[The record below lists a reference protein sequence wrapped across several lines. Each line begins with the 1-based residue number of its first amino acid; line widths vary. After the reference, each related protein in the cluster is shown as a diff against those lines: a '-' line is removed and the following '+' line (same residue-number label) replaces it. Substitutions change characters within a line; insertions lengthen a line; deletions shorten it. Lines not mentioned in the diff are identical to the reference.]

1 MEERDITVSERV
13 VELLRRMPAFGRV
26 PEEDIRDLFSGEGLI
41 RFREYRPGETI
52 IREGANDS
60 WVYHLIS
67 GQVRVLSQEA
77 EVATL
82 DRYGEIFGEMGPLK
96 GRPRNAT
103 VVAAT
108 DVTCLAVDLSLLD
121 RLPPEARERKSRVF
135 EEVFNDVVHQRLTR
149 ANCDASALRRDLA
162 MAGSLLAGLT
172 DRVRELERRVADLTA
187 ENQQLRESVKDLA
200 SPGAATDAE
209 PHD

>member
-1 MEERDITVSERV
+1 MDERSIVVSGRV
-13 VELLRRMPAFGRV
+13 VSLLRRMPAFAEV
-26 PEEDIRDLFSGEGLI
+26 AEAEIEELFSGEGLI
-41 RFREYRPGETI
+41 RFREYRAGETI
-52 IREGANDS
+52 IREGESDS

-77 EVATL
+77 EVASL

-103 VVAAT
+103 VVAAS

-121 RLPPEARERKSRVF
+121 RLPDEARQRKSRIF
-135 EEVFNDVVHQRLTR
+135 EEVFNDVVHQRLAR

-162 MAGSLLAGLT
+162 MAGSALAGLT
-172 DRVRELERRVADLTA
+172 DRVRDLERRVADLTN
-187 ENQQLRESVKDLA
+187 ENQVLRQSLDGK
-200 SPGAATDAE
+200 PHNGDACGTGRS
-209 PHD
+209 